1 MTPESGIINK
11 NTAEEIPMAKQKK
24 NANYVTEKT
33 EQAKVEKAE
42 KKKKEKQ
49 KKIIETVAFWSGA
62 ALIIIGAIF
71 LFLMAIGVFDYAAEG
86 THHATVT
93 MSDGTTL
100 HIELYGEDAP
110 ETVEHLVALCNR
122 GYFNDMSI
130 DSLINNQLA
139 MGDDR
144 AGGYTLGITGEFA
157 ANGVDNQVEMKKG
170 TVCLGRG
177 NDFNSGYGQFFI
189 LTKNDDSL
197 KGSYAAFGRVTD
209 TLALDRLVKKCS
221 FDSEGNCTDGPTILS
236 ISIHDS
242 H

>member
-1 MTPESGIINK
+1 
-11 NTAEEIPMAKQKK
+11 MAKQKK
-24 NANYVTEKT
+24 NANYVTEKN
-33 EQAKVEKAE
+33 EQAKIEKEE

-49 KKIIETVAFWSGA
+49 KKILQTVAFWSAA

-71 LFLMAIGVFDYAAEG
+71 LFLMAIGVFDYTAHG

-93 MSDGTTL
+93 MSDGTSL

-110 ETVEHLVALCNR
+110 ETVEHFVALCNR
-122 GYFNDMSI
+122 GYFNGMSI

-144 AGGYTLGITGEFA
+144 AGGYTLGINGEFA

-189 LTKNDDSL
+189 LTKDDPSL
-197 KGSYAAFGRVTD
+197 KGNYAAFGRVTD
-209 TLALDRLVKKCS
+209 TLALDRLVKKCT
-221 FDSEGNCTDGPTILS
+221 FDSEGNCTDGPTIKS